1 MKKITKKISSIILC
15 FAMLVGVASVSAACG
30 HTHVAGEPVRK
41 DEVAATCTE
50 NGSYT
55 EVVYC
60 KDCGEEMSRE
70 TKTEEALGHSVT
82 APVKENVSIYPCLTG
97 KITYD
102 EVIYCG
108 DCHAEIS
115 RVEKFIESDEHTPGE
130 EVKENE
136 AAATCYAEGGYDTV
150 VYCEGCK
157 EELTREHHV
166 IDKTAHAFD
175 GETYS
180 KDKTGHWHACK
191 NEGCPEKD
199 GFEAHVPGAPATETT
214 SQVCTKCGYVLASPV
229 GHVHANHLTLVP
241 AKEADCLSDGNTAY
255 YSCSCGNW
263 YEDEAATTLI
273 DNHDDTVIR
282 ATGHSF
288 DEDWTYDETHHWHAA
303 TCEHTNEKQGED
315 IHAFDEGVL
324 GDGVKTFT
332 CTVCGKTKTI
342 NVYTVTLEY
351 NYEGAPAAVEI
362 DVDEGGKFTTPNG
375 FGREMHKV
383 TGWYTDAACT
393 QMFDLSAGITSDIRL
408 YPKWEALTD
417 EYIIEA
423 EYIDLTG
430 IKGVGYSNETQG
442 TGLIQKDED
451 VISSDGTVQ
460 QAAAGASNGYYLG
473 YLYKR
478 GITLTFKINSDE
490 ATENAT
496 LKLSLGAEYWE
507 SITLSCTDLVVSVNG
522 EAMTYETMVIPGNKG
537 YGYPGAFNDFT
548 VGVGVNL
555 QKGENIITIRV
566 NNSRPMEAAMKATAP
581 LLDCLKIY
589 SDTVVTYTP
598 KISNLDKF
606 NK

>member
-1 MKKITKKISSIILC
+1 MKRLTKRTASIILC
-15 FAMLVGVASVSAACG
+15 LAMFSGMGAFSACG
-30 HTHVAGEPVRK
+30 HKHVAGEPVK
-41 DEVAATCTE
+41 ENEVAATCTE
-50 NGSYT
+50 DGRYT

-70 TKTEEALGHSVT
+70 EKVEEALGHSAS
-82 APVKENVSIYPCLTG
+82 APVRENVSLYPCLTG
-97 KITYD
+97 RITYD

-115 RVEKFIESDEHTPGE
+115 RVEKFTESDEHTPGE

-136 AAATCYAEGGYDTV
+136 VAATCYAEGGYDVV

-175 GETYS
+175 TENYS
-180 KDKTGHWHACK
+180 KDVTGHWHACK
-191 NEGCPEKD
+191 NEGCTEKE

-214 SQVCTKCGYVLASPV
+214 SQVCTVCGYVLAAPI
-229 GHVHANHLTLVP
+229 GHIHADHLTLIP
-241 AKEADCLSDGNTAY
+241 AKEADCLSDGNVAY

-263 YEDEAATTLI
+263 YEDEEATVLI

-288 DEDWTYDETHHWHAA
+288 EEDWTYDEERHWHAA
-303 TCEHTNEKQGED
+303 TCEHVDERQGEET
-315 IHAFDEGVL
+315 HVFDEGVIEN
-324 GDGVKTFT
+324 GVKVYT
-332 CTVCGKTKTI
+332 CTVCGATKTI

-351 NYEGAPAAVEI
+351 NYEGAPEAVEVQI
-362 DVDEGGKFTTPNG
+362 EEGGALVTPNG
-375 FGREMHKV
+375 FGREMYKAA
-383 TGWYTDAACT
+383 GWYTDAACT
-393 QMFDLSAGITSDIRL
+393 EAFDVSAITSNVRL
-408 YPKWEALTD
+408 YPKWEALTA
-417 EYIIEA
+417 EYIIEG

-460 QAAAGASNGYYLG
+460 RAAAGASNGYYLG

-478 GITLTFKINSDE
+478 GITLTFRVYSDE

-507 SITLSCTDLVVSVNG
+507 SITLSCTDLLVSVNG
-522 EAMTYETMVIPGNKG
+522 DAMTYETMVVTGNKG
-537 YGYPGAFNDFT
+537 YGYPSEFNDFT

-555 QKGENIITIRV
+555 QQGENVITIRI

-589 SDTVVTYTP
+589 SDTVITYTP
-598 KISNLDKF
+598 KTSNLDKF
-606 NK
+606 NR